1 MNTLT
6 GGWKSVKLKE
16 LCREIT
22 VGFVGPMATEY
33 AEKGIPF
40 LRSQNIQPFR
50 LELSSIK
57 FISPEFHKKLKKSA
71 LYPGDV
77 VVVRTGYPGTACVI
91 PPKLPVSNCADLVIF
106 RPSSQLDPHYLTYMF
121 NSNLGRSR
129 VAGNL
134 VGVAQQH
141 FNIGVAKEMVINI
154 PPLPT
159 QHKIASILSAYDDL
173 IENNTRRIAILEEMA
188 QSLYR
193 EWFVHFRFP
202 GYEKKRLVESELGL
216 IPEGWEVVKLSR
228 VVETQ
233 YGYTESASESKI
245 GPKYLRGMDINK
257 TSYIQWDSVPY
268 CPIDESNYAK
278 YKLSPGD
285 IVVIRMADPG
295 KVGIVEKQIDAVF
308 ASYLIRL
315 HITYKSLSP
324 YYLFYFLLS
333 DKYQSYVTG
342 ASTGTTRKSASAG
355 VITDIDMI
363 IPADDI
369 RNLFERQI
377 SVLRQML
384 NNLLEK
390 NAILRQTRDL
400 LLPKLISGGVDVEGL
415 SIVVGK

>member
-1 MNTLT
+1 
-6 GGWKSVKLKE
+6 
-16 LCREIT
+16 
-22 VGFVGPMATEY
+22 
-33 AEKGIPF
+33 
-40 LRSQNIQPFR
+40 
-50 LELSSIK
+50 
-57 FISPEFHKKLKKSA
+57 
-71 LYPGDV
+71 
-77 VVVRTGYPGTACVI
+77 
-91 PPKLPVSNCADLVIF
+91 
-106 RPSSQLDPHYLTYMF
+106 
-121 NSNLGRSR
+121 
-129 VAGNL
+129 
-134 VGVAQQH
+134 
-141 FNIGVAKEMVINI
+141 
-154 PPLPT
+154 
-159 QHKIASILSAYDDL
+159 
-173 IENNTRRIAILEEMA
+173 
-188 QSLYR
+188 
-193 EWFVHFRFP
+193 
-202 GYEKKRLVESELGL
+202 
-216 IPEGWEVVKLSR
+216 VKLSR

-390 NAILRQTRDL
+390 NAILRQSRDL

>member
-22 VGFVGPMATEY
+22 VGFVGPMATKY